1 MKKRRFEKNAQSIIS
16 MSTDYLINDY
26 DEKLYIDVLQMHV
39 NQMNDKLKKEDK
51 NDNNK
56 GGR

>member
-1 MKKRRFEKNAQSIIS
+1 MKKRNFEKHAESIIS

-39 NQMNDKLKKEDK
+39 NQMNNKLDKLEK
-51 NDNNK
+51 DNLNNE
-56 GGR
+56 